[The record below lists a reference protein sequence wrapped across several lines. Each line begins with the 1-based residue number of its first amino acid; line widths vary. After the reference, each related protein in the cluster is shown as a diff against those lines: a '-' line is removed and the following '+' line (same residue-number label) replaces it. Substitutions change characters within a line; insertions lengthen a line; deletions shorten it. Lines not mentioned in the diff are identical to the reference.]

1 MAVTPYQ
8 WSYLVG
14 RHVDSHPSRDY
25 HDVYFQVEAVTVVF
39 HYELQVEGCCPAHWH
54 MCRIDRSDLEISFNA
69 LTGTLPSGMSGM
81 VNMEYVSALAM
92 AGSNLNLPARL
103 TE

>member
-1 MAVTPYQ
+1 MPDALTTRIGMIVKFIFEVLTI
-8 WSYLVG
+8 
-14 RHVDSHPSRDY
+14 
-25 HDVYFQVEAVTVVF
+25 VVF
-39 HYELQVEGCCPAHWH
+39 RNDLEGCCRAHV
-54 MCRIDRSDLEISFNA
+54 CRIDRSDLEISFNA